1 MPTVIANIL
10 AQRYASSTIQDIWSE
25 TGRIRLEREFWIA
38 VLKAQR
44 DLGLDIPAEAIAA
57 YVRVKDQ
64 VDLYSIAQREAI
76 SRHDVKARIEEFCS
90 IAGFEHIHKGMTSRD
105 LTDNVEQY
113 QLLRSLQKL
122 QPKYA
127 AL

>member
-57 YVRVKDQ
+57 YVRVK
-64 VDLYSIAQREAI
+64 
-76 SRHDVKARIEEFCS
+76 
-90 IAGFEHIHKGMTSRD
+90 
-105 LTDNVEQY
+105 
-113 QLLRSLQKL
+113 
-122 QPKYA
+122 
-127 AL
+127 

>member
-1 MPTVIANIL
+1 MPTVIPNIL

-44 DLGLDIPAEAIAA
+44 DLGLDIPADAIAA

-64 VDLYSIAQREAI
+64 VDLDCSPRSYFS
-76 SRHDVKARIEEFCS
+76 SRCKSTH
-90 IAGFEHIHKGMTSRD
+90 
-105 LTDNVEQY
+105 
-113 QLLRSLQKL
+113 
-122 QPKYA
+122 
-127 AL
+127 

>member
-10 AQRYASSTIQDIWSE
+10 AQRYASSTIQNIWSE

-90 IAGFEHIHKGMTSRD
+90 IISH
-105 LTDNVEQY
+105 V
-113 QLLRSLQKL
+113 
-122 QPKYA
+122 
-127 AL
+127 